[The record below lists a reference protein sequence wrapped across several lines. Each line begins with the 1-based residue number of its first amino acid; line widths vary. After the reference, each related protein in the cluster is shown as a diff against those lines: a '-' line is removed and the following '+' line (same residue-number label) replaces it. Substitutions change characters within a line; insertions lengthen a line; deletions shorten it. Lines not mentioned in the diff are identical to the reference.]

1 MGRLQDITPQQ
12 DVVNKINAQ
21 TDFTYNI
28 NKTRVERYTISVQN
42 IFTGKNP
49 SLYLKDTWQVVDD
62 AFNSNHEL
70 LGGWLDKQDGVY
82 YLDYNLSV
90 NNLKDAMKIA
100 KFNKQLAIYDNVSQ
114 KVIPVAD

>member
-28 NKTRVERYTISVQN
+28 NNTRLERYTVSTKNVFI
-42 IFTGKNP
+42 GKNP
-49 SLYLKDTWQVVDD
+49 SLFLKNIWKIVDD

-70 LGGWLDKQDGVY
+70 FGGWLSDDGIY
-82 YLDYNLSV
+82 FLDYSLSV
-90 NNLKDAMKIA
+90 SNLKDAMKIA

-114 KVIPVAD
+114 KVIEVA